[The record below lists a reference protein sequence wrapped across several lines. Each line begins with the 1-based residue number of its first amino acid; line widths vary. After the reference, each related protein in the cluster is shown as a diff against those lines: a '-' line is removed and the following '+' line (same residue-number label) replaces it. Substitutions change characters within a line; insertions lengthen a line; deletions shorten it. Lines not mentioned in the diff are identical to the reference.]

1 MTSVTGPAAPA
12 DQGLLAPEKP
22 THAPKGQRPAPSV
35 APAMQQ
41 EHGQGGHKKSPQ
53 IIHDYVLRQS
63 GDPKAAE
70 AVMSAIADMIQKKTA
85 RLIQF
90 GNTVFWATQKG
101 PKTID
106 VHIFTEE
113 NPRVLVKRIQQFY
126 EWAKSKGFEKLTS
139 TLTDGETI
147 KILKMTGLPFSTTQT
162 TVNDGKQ
169 MVPAYLA
176 TMEIR

>member
-1 MTSVTGPAAPA
+1 MSEPMIAPPKQAAAPKA
-12 DQGLLAPEKP
+12 KKAP
-22 THAPKGQRPAPSV
+22 HSV

-41 EHGQGGHKKSPQ
+41 EHGDGGRKKPSQ
-53 IIHDYVLRQS
+53 IVHDYVLKQS

-70 AVMSAIADMIQKKTA
+70 AVMKALADMIQKKTA

-101 PKTID
+101 PGTVD

-113 NPRVLVKRIQQFY
+113 NPKVLVKRIQQAY
-126 EWAKSKGFEKLTS
+126 QWAKAKGFKKITS
-139 TLTDGETI
+139 TLTDGEMM
-147 KILKMTGLPFSTTQT
+147 KILKMAGLPYSVQQT

-169 MVPAYLA
+169 MIPAQLM
-176 TMEIR
+176 TMEVK

>member
-1 MTSVTGPAAPA
+1 MSEMGGPMIAP
-12 DQGLLAPEKP
+12 QKQ
-22 THAPKGQRPAPSV
+22 TAPKGKKTPHSV

-41 EHGQGGHKKSPQ
+41 EQGAGGHKKASQ
-53 IIHDYVLRQS
+53 IVHDYVLKQS

-70 AVMSAIADMIQKKTA
+70 AVMKALADMIQKKTA

-101 PKTID
+101 PGTVD

-113 NPRVLVKRIQQFY
+113 NPKVLVKRIQQAY
-126 EWAKSKGFEKLTS
+126 QWAKDKGFRKITS
-139 TLTDGETI
+139 TLTDGEMI
-147 KILKMTGLPFSTTQT
+147 KILKMAGLPYSVQQT

-169 MVPAYLA
+169 MIPAQLM
-176 TMEIR
+176 TMEVK